1 MVRMKRP
8 AAVLDIEHAKPRN
21 AEESLPGEGTSKAPV
36 PVVKMEPGQF
46 PPIPKRDAQNMHKK
60 LAKQKKAGRT
70 DLAEKYQKC
79 HSQQEKREFFYT
91 TYSLDPEVSKKAVTK
106 SDLDSESTVT
116 KSTTG
121 WFTKDQVAQDK
132 GVLPS
137 NPRYSELLDA
147 SVAGLK
153 ERPHEDTNLASLEVK
168 QYQYTMTKTVAK
180 SEQKRSLELKEGLED
195 VSTGDFTAMRQALQ
209 GAPQSTMIGNRQ
221 AALPPKPEEGH
232 QSEEEISKEDAYK
245 HAWKKAKSALNAMTT
260 ELSGTE
266 MLKQQLSAIGGEQLH
281 KLKTA
286 YLEQV
291 EKNSVHLK
299 EFLKGKM
306 AEFVA
311 FPGKGSEVLACNLE
325 GNTTKLVDMSKTL
338 VDEHKEY
345 KKKWLQS
352 RSGLQTQSDRT
363 QLTCSANVACLD
375 KGRN

>member
-79 HSQQEKREFFYT
+79 HSQQEKREFFT